1 MLWVDRLE
9 NTVIAVLRPKLLIGS
24 EVPLIFGSLLS
35 LGSSDLF
42 LKNPAMDVWFL
53 ELELD
58 LVREGVGVPR
68 VLFEDL
74 EEGAMFPRCG
84 SSYRAVQW
92 FRNELHADN
101 EREEKILDLSV
112 AV

>member
-1 MLWVDRLE
+1 MLWVDPIE
-9 NTVIAVLRPKLLIGS
+9 DTVIAVLRAKLLIGS
-24 EVPLIFGSLLS
+24 EVPLIFGGLLS
-35 LGSSDLF
+35 FGSSDFF

-84 SSYRAVQW
+84 SSY
-92 FRNELHADN
+92 
-101 EREEKILDLSV
+101 
-112 AV
+112 